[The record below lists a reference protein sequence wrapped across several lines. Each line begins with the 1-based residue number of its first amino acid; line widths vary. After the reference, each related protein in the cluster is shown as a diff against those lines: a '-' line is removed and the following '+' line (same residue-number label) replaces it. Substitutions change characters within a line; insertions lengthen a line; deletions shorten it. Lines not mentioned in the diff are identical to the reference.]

1 MRETLKMIETL
12 KLMLGIKDDSKDEL
26 LMSIL
31 HLCQSPVLSYIN
43 EVKLPAQ
50 LEWVIIEMSIIRFN
64 KIKSEGLTSE
74 SIDGGSVSFI
84 DNAFNLYKQDLDT
97 YIANKNNNRKGATF
111 Y

>member
-1 MRETLKMIETL
+1 M
-12 KLMLGIKDDSKDEL
+12 
-26 LMSIL
+26 
-31 HLCQSPVLSYIN
+31 
-43 EVKLPAQ
+43 KLPAQ
-50 LEWVIIEMSIIRFN
+50 LEWVIIEMAIIRFN

-97 YIANKNNNRKGATF
+97 YIANKNNNKKGATF